1 MIVIGMLVV
10 TICDSKIMSEEE
22 KEMWD
27 CLDKLDDMYSKGL
40 KTYDDKKV
48 FVELCIGYTELC
60 KRYADI
66 ATTDD
71 KKVFVELCKR
81 YMELCK
87 RYADIITT
95 QENEI

>member
-1 MIVIGMLVV
+1 MEYFFGFLLILFLFVIGIVV
-10 TICDSKIMSEEE
+10 VSICDSKIMSEEE

-40 KTYDDKKV
+40 KTYDDKKK
-48 FVELCIGYTELC
+48 FV
-60 KRYADI
+60 
-66 ATTDD
+66 
-71 KKVFVELCKR
+71 
-81 YMELCK
+81 ELCK